1 MKQTVTILTAL
12 MVALL
17 LISGFSVLGSM
28 QQGDMLARREDQLLK
43 QSQTL
48 DEKTLLAETLEAETA
63 EQAKQLEQLTKE
75 RDALSLQLNDAVL
88 SSQES
93 NDALAQREK
102 ELQKLQMEKEQ
113 LSKQLL
119 DERKQAQELRTQ
131 LAACQEE
138 VSAAT
143 LYEPAPTPTAFRVE
157 RKVK

>member
-43 QSQTL
+43 QSQAL
-48 DEKTLLAETLEAETA
+48 EEKTLLAETLEAEAA
-63 EQAKQLEQLTKE
+63 EQAKQMEKLTKE

-93 NDALAQREK
+93 NDALTRQEE
-102 ELQKLQMEKEQ
+102 ELQRLQMEKEQ

-119 DERKQAQELRTQ
+119 DERKQTQELRTQ
-131 LAACQEE
+131 LAAWQEE
-138 VSAAT
+138 VSAAA
-143 LYEPAPTPTAFRVE
+143 LYEPAPTPTVFRVE

>member
-43 QSQTL
+43 QSQAL
-48 DEKTLLAETLEAETA
+48 DEKTLLAETLEAEAA
-63 EQAKQLEQLTKE
+63 EQAKQMEKLTKE

-93 NDALAQREK
+93 NDALARQEE
-102 ELQKLQMEKEQ
+102 ELQRLQMEKEQ

-131 LAACQEE
+131 LAAWQEE
-138 VSAAT
+138 VSAVA
-143 LYEPAPTPTAFRVE
+143 LYEPAPTPTVFRVE